1 MPNLESIL
9 AAISVAKTAVTA
21 VTSLIHDGGEMLS
34 TLSSHDEAN
43 LEQKITELEALLPE
57 LRRTTQAKLR
67 G

>member
-1 MPNLESIL
+1 MLGLAGILE
-9 AAISVAKTAVTA
+9 AIDLAKTAVGV
-21 VTSLIHDGGEMLS
+21 VTNLIHEGDDALKILS
-34 TLSSHDEAN
+34 AKDEAA